1 MSSLSATEPT
11 PHSVRAEVESW
22 LAANWRTDGTLL
34 GWRRTLAASG
44 WAVPTW
50 PTEWW
55 GKGLPGWADE
65 VVGDAIAAVSAV
77 GTPPGAGMGL
87 AAPTILTHG
96 DDTVKQLLLGP
107 IVTGEHSW
115 CQLFS
120 EPGSGSDLAGLSTT
134 ARRDGDEW
142 VVDGQKLWST
152 SAHHAD
158 LGLLLA
164 RTNWD
169 VPKHRGI
176 TCFALPMHQ
185 AGVEARPLR
194 QMNGHASFNEV
205 FLTAARI
212 PATHVIGAIDEGW
225 RVAMTTL
232 AHERRFGGMRRPR
245 IDATAGPVL
254 AQAAHEADEHFRTY
268 EWYPQ
273 RAGRVDLLTQ
283 QVAGH
288 RHDVVARQAVAAVLA
303 QQRTQQWTAQRAVAA
318 RAAGNAPGAEGSIGK
333 LGTSHVA
340 RAAAAAHAHL
350 VGAHGMLS
358 GDDAPLDG
366 VITEVLVSV
375 PAQSIAGGTDE
386 VQRNILG
393 EQMLALPR
401 EPSVDRDVPFRTVR
415 RGV

>member
-1 MSSLSATEPT
+1 MSESPLTVAQVDADVTAWLSANWDPDL
-11 PHSVRAEVESW
+11 S
-22 LAANWRTDGTLL
+22 LAQWRSALS
-34 GWRRTLAASG
+34 RSG
-44 WAVPTW
+44 WAVPSW
-50 PTEWW
+50 PAEWH
-55 GKGLPGWADE
+55 GRGLPSWADD
-65 VVGDAIAAVSAV
+65 VVSSAIARLGAV
-77 GTPPGAGMGL
+77 GVPPGAGMGL

-96 DDTVKQLLLGP
+96 DDTVKSLLLAR
-107 IVTGEHSW
+107 IVTGEDTW

-142 VVDGQKLWST
+142 IVDGQKLWST

-205 FLTAARI
+205 FLTQARV
-212 PATHVIGAIDEGW
+212 PASHVIGPVDEGW

-232 AHERRFGGMRRPR
+232 AHERRFGGMRRTTFDVAAGR
-245 IDATAGPVL
+245 VLMEATL
-254 AQAAHEADEHFRTY
+254 EADEHFRTY

-273 RAGRVDLLTQ
+273 RAGRVDLLTGR
-283 QVAGH
+283 AAAHGM
-288 RHDVVARQAVAAVLA
+288 RGDPIARNAIADVLA
-303 QQRTQQWTAQRAVAA
+303 QQRTQQWTAQRAQAA
-318 RAAGNAPGAEGSIGK
+318 RAAGKAPGAEGSIGK

-340 RAAAAAHAHL
+340 RAAAAAHSHL
-350 VGAHGMLS
+350 GGAAGMLT
-358 GDDAPLDG
+358 GADAPLAG
-366 VITEVLVSV
+366 VIAEVLVSV
-375 PAQSIAGGTDE
+375 PAQSIAGGTDQ

-393 EQMLALPR
+393 EQMLGLPR

-415 RGV
+415 RT